1 MASEGH
7 FLWAK
12 EKAASLQP
20 KKPPPPE
27 PVYAIGSMEYE
38 EQQKRLA
45 PITEPEH
52 S

>member
-20 KKPPPPE
+20 KPAPRPE
-27 PVYAIGSMEYE
+27 PIYAIGSMEYE

-45 PITEPEH
+45 PITEPEN